1 MYASIILPTYNERE
15 NLAACVEAVRTAMG
29 ARKDW
34 EIIVVDDDSPDR
46 TWELAEQLGEQDP
59 RVRLYRRIDR
69 KGLSSAIVDGLAMAA
84 GQRLLVTDAD
94 MQHDIAKIPDLLAAL
109 DTAEI
114 SVGSR
119 YVGGGGISDWAAH
132 RRFASRMATRAC
144 HLLLHVRVTDPM
156 SGFFA
161 IRRGIFER
169 LAPQLNPRG
178 YKVLMELLHWHGKPE
193 RVAEVAYVFNPR
205 RAGESKLSSGV
216 IWDYGLSLLELASR
230 RYISARFLKYGMVG
244 ASGVLVQYLAFHLLW
259 KHPFSQSVA
268 LAAAIATAAAS
279 NYLINNIWTFGDR
292 RHRGARQLVTGA
304 LWFLAI
310 SGSGAVINHAVSLD
324 AKTWILAVTG
334 LSDERALDVAQLVG
348 IGFATAW
355 NYLLNRS
362 FTWSFQDKPE

>member
-15 NLAACVEAVRTAMG
+15 NLANCVEAVRQAMG
-29 ARKDW
+29 PRTDW
-34 EIIVVDDDSPDR
+34 EIIVVDDNSPDG
-46 TWELAEQLGEQDP
+46 TWELAEQLGQQDP

-94 MQHDIAKIPDLLAAL
+94 MQHDIRKIPELLAAL
-109 DTAEI
+109 DTAEV

-132 RRFASRMATRAC
+132 RRFASKMATRVC
-144 HLLLHVRVTDPM
+144 HLLLRVRVTDPM

-169 LAPQLNPRG
+169 IAPLLNPRG
-178 YKVLMELLHWHGKPE
+178 YKILMEILHWHGKPE
-193 RVAEVAYVFNPR
+193 RVAEIAYVFNPR

-230 RYISARFLKYGMVG
+230 RFISARFLKYGLVG
-244 ASGVLVQYLAFHLLW
+244 VSGVGVQFLAFNLLW
-259 KHPFSQSVA
+259 KHPLSESLA
-268 LAAAIATAAAS
+268 LAAAIATAALS
-279 NYLINNIWTFGDR
+279 NYLINNIWTFHDR
-292 RHRGARQLVTGA
+292 RHRGFGA
-304 LWFLAI
+304 MLKGLAWFLVI
-310 SGSGAVINHAVSLD
+310 SGSGAIINHAVSLD
-324 AKTWILAVTG
+324 AKTWVLQVSSLT
-334 LSDERALDVAQLVG
+334 DEAALNVGMVVG
-348 IGFATAW
+348 IMFATAW

>member
-1 MYASIILPTYNERE
+1 MYASIILPTFNERE
-15 NLAACVEAVRTAMG
+15 NLADCVEAVRQAMG
-29 ARKDW
+29 PRTDW
-34 EIIVVDDDSPDR
+34 EIIVVDDNSPDR

-59 RVRLYRRIDR
+59 RVRVYRRIDR

-94 MQHDIAKIPDLLAAL
+94 MQHDIRKIPELLAAL
-109 DTAEI
+109 DTAEV

-132 RRFASRMATRAC
+132 RRFASKMATRAC
-144 HLLLHVRVTDPM
+144 HMLLRVRVTDPM

-169 LAPQLNPRG
+169 IAPQLNPRG
-178 YKVLMELLHWHGKPE
+178 YKILMEILHWHGKPE

-230 RYISARFLKYGMVG
+230 RFISARFLKYAVVG
-244 ASGVLVQYLAFHLLW
+244 VSGIAVQFLAFHVLW
-259 KHPFSQSVA
+259 AHLMAESPA
-268 LAAAIATAAAS
+268 IAAAIVTAALS
-279 NYLINNIWTFGDR
+279 NYLLNNLWTFHDR
-292 RHRGARQLVTGA
+292 QHRGLRALVAGAATFMVISGTGA
-304 LWFLAI
+304 I
-310 SGSGAVINHAVSLD
+310 INHAV
-324 AKTWILAVTG
+324 
-334 LSDERALDVAQLVG
+334 ALDLRTTFNTQVDVAMLAG
-348 IGFATAW
+348 IIMATAW

>member
-15 NLAACVEAVRTAMG
+15 NLAACVEAVRTALG

-59 RVRLYRRIDR
+59 RVRCYRRLDR

-94 MQHDIAKIPDLLAAL
+94 MQHEIGKIPDLLAAL
-109 DTAEI
+109 DTAEV

-119 YVGGGGISDWAAH
+119 YVGGGGISDWSAH
-132 RRFASRMATRAC
+132 RRFASKLATQAC
-144 HLLLHVRVTDPM
+144 HLLLRVRVSDPM

-161 IRRGIFER
+161 LRKGIFER

-178 YKVLMELLHWHGKPE
+178 YKILMELLHWHGKPE
-193 RVAEVAYVFNPR
+193 RVAEVAYTFNPR

-230 RYISARFLKYGMVG
+230 RFVSARFLKYGLVG
-244 ASGVLVQYLAFHLLW
+244 VSGVGVQYLAFHLLW
-259 KHPFSQSVA
+259 KHPFSESLA
-268 LAAAIATAAAS
+268 LAAAIGTAALS
-279 NYLINNIWTFGDR
+279 NYLINNIWTFHDR
-292 RHRGARQLVTGA
+292 RHRGASA
-304 LWFLAI
+304 LLKGLAWFLTI
-310 SGSGAVINHAVSLD
+310 SGSGAIINHAVALD
-324 AKTWILAVTG
+324 AKTWFLAIPSMPDGV
-334 LSDERALDVAQLVG
+334 ALNLAMAVG
-348 IGFATAW
+348 IVFATAW